1 MNNGSNDRSAQDY
14 LSLPEDQVGNSFVP
28 IRIPNNNDN
37 SINYHVGI
45 YNSNDTV
52 PSNTFEF
59 YLPLPNDT
67 IYRVIYTQLHLFEIS
82 TLLNN
87 GVDTSHIPDSHF
99 PYHQNVQSF
108 IRQQIH
114 QRVQYIYQP
123 QQPSQTFDTIPN
135 FQLDMM
141 PPNSQLVRK
150 LIRYSE
156 YRAFTNKWLTQNNP
170 DIYNTA
176 NLQLFSY
183 YSEQDGKTLEGLTTR
198 QIAKH
203 LGINKS
209 AVDHVC
215 QYFRKH
221 IQL

>member
-37 SINYHVGI
+37 SINNHVGI
-45 YNSNDTV
+45 SNSNNTV

-67 IYRVIYTQLHLFEIS
+67 IYRVTYTQLHSFEIS

-123 QQPSQTFDTIPN
+123 QQPSQTFDTIHTIPN

-141 PPNSQLVRK
+141 PPNSQVN
-150 LIRYSE
+150 
-156 YRAFTNKWLTQNNP
+156 TNDSNVIPSNE
-170 DIYNTA
+170 A
-176 NLQLFSY
+176 S
-183 YSEQDGKTLEGLTTR
+183 
-198 QIAKH
+198 
-203 LGINKS
+203 
-209 AVDHVC
+209 
-215 QYFRKH
+215 
-221 IQL
+221 

>member
-28 IRIPNNNDN
+28 TRIPNNNDN

-45 YNSNDTV
+45 SNSNNTV

-67 IYRVIYTQLHLFEIS
+67 IYRVTYTQLHSFEIS

-141 PPNSQLVRK
+141 PPNSQVN
-150 LIRYSE
+150 
-156 YRAFTNKWLTQNNP
+156 TNDSNAIPSNE
-170 DIYNTA
+170 A
-176 NLQLFSY
+176 S
-183 YSEQDGKTLEGLTTR
+183 
-198 QIAKH
+198 
-203 LGINKS
+203 
-209 AVDHVC
+209 
-215 QYFRKH
+215 
-221 IQL
+221 